1 MKGFNMKEKI
11 ILSLSVLF
19 IIGIMIISKNN
30 KNVTSDLSVV
40 KQSQIHMIDN
50 YSKEHIDNVIIN
62 ETVDEISDEK
72 AISSPIN
79 SSNSNT
85 CSLNINETD
94 ALTFSNAFKYYRSCL
109 NQNENFSW
117 RGKAYTTNL
126 NIEKE
131 IHFADSLKENKSDQE
146 ISEID

>member
-1 MKGFNMKEKI
+1 MKEKI

-40 KQSQIHMIDN
+40 QESQIHMIDN

-94 ALTFSNAFKYYRSCL
+94 ALTFGNAFKYYRSCL

>member
-1 MKGFNMKEKI
+1 MKEKI

-40 KQSQIHMIDN
+40 QESQIHMIDN

-62 ETVDEISDEK
+62 EKVDEISDEK

-94 ALTFSNAFKYYRSCL
+94 ALTFGNAFKYYRSCL

>member
-1 MKGFNMKEKI
+1 MKEKI

-30 KNVTSDLSVV
+30 QHPNADLSVIQ
-40 KQSQIHMIDN
+40 KSKIHIVED
-50 YSKEHIDNVIIN
+50 YSKEHIDEVIIDEKN
-62 ETVDEISDEK
+62 DEISDE
-72 AISSPIN
+72 IFMSSTIN

-85 CSLNINETD
+85 CSLDINETD
-94 ALTFSNAFKYYRSCL
+94 GLTFGSAFKYYRSCL
-109 NQNENFSW
+109 NQNASFNW
-117 RGKAYTTNL
+117 RGKSYTTNL

-131 IHFADSLKENKSDQE
+131 IHLADSLKESKSDQE

>member
-1 MKGFNMKEKI
+1 MWLGLDDTDSLDGGCTTLVFHELLDALPCEYGEPRLTRLWPFAARRTRGNAA
-11 ILSLSVLF
+11 LSVEIF
-19 IIGIMIISKNN
+19 A
-30 KNVTSDLSVV
+30 
-40 KQSQIHMIDN
+40 
-50 YSKEHIDNVIIN
+50 
-62 ETVDEISDEK
+62 DENI
-72 AISSPIN
+72 ISSPIN
-79 SSNSNT
+79 SSDSNT

-94 ALTFSNAFKYYRSCL
+94 ALTFGNAFKYYRSCL

-131 IHFADSLKENKSDQE
+131 IHLADSLKERKSDQE

>member
-1 MKGFNMKEKI
+1 MKEKI

-30 KNVTSDLSVV
+30 KNVTSDLSAV
-40 KQSQIHMIDN
+40 QESQIHMIDS

-94 ALTFSNAFKYYRSCL
+94 ALTFGNAFKYYRSCL

>member
-1 MKGFNMKEKI
+1 MKEKI

-40 KQSQIHMIDN
+40 QESQIHMIDN

-94 ALTFSNAFKYYRSCL
+94 ALTFGNAFKYYRSCL

-117 RGKAYTTNL
+117 RGKTYTTNL

>member
-1 MKGFNMKEKI
+1 MKEKI

-40 KQSQIHMIDN
+40 QESQIHIIDN

-94 ALTFSNAFKYYRSCL
+94 ALTFGNAFKYYRSCL

>member
-1 MKGFNMKEKI
+1 MKEKI

-30 KNVTSDLSVV
+30 QHPNADLSVIQ
-40 KQSQIHMIDN
+40 QSQNHMVDN
-50 YSKEHIDNVIIN
+50 YSKEHIDEIII
-62 ETVDEISDEK
+62 DEISDENI
-72 AISSPIN
+72 ISSPIN
-79 SSNSNT
+79 SSDSNT

-94 ALTFSNAFKYYRSCL
+94 ALTFGNAFKYYRLCL

-126 NIEKE
+126 NIETE
-131 IHFADSLKENKSDQE
+131 IHLADSLKERKSDQE

>member
-1 MKGFNMKEKI
+1 MKEKI

-40 KQSQIHMIDN
+40 QESQIHMIDN
-50 YSKEHIDNVIIN
+50 YSKEHIDNVIID

-94 ALTFSNAFKYYRSCL
+94 ALTFGNAFKYYRSCL

>member
-1 MKGFNMKEKI
+1 MKEKI

-40 KQSQIHMIDN
+40 QESQIHMIDN

-62 ETVDEISDEK
+62 ERVDETSDEK

-94 ALTFSNAFKYYRSCL
+94 ALTFGNAFKYYRSCL